1 MDIMKSVVVFFMVT
15 QCVQCVE
22 MPKFPYPC
30 YVDVCTFPDQFC
42 NSRERRCSPCT
53 RAVCAL
59 GERSVPLACRYICTQ
74 NNQPQTTTTTTA
86 TVKSSPATISGD
98 KCESMHVLMIYSS
111 VSVTVI
117 LSVAMG
123 SLAFYCHRR
132 KFSFSRPPS
141 LLADEVNIQEK
152 DLMVKNFIQ
161 QQNLLRASEDSHMKN
176 INTRQTPVTKVPR
189 RYADSGIQAVTA
201 DLNNLS
207 ATSSSGNG
215 VVICSPVDETNA
227 VQYFVTAEPSM
238 TMLRQENKNVC
249 PTEEATTFLEEDE
262 GLLQQYRSLMA
273 RHDSSLEEVTST
285 ISL

>member
-1 MDIMKSVVVFFMVT
+1 MFISK
-15 QCVQCVE
+15 
-22 MPKFPYPC
+22 
-30 YVDVCTFPDQFC
+30 
-42 NSRERRCSPCT
+42 
-53 RAVCAL
+53 A
-59 GERSVPLACRYICTQ
+59 
-74 NNQPQTTTTTTA
+74 QTTTTTTA

-123 SLAFYCHRR
+123 
-132 KFSFSRPPS
+132 
-141 LLADEVNIQEK
+141 I
-152 DLMVKNFIQ
+152 
-161 QQNLLRASEDSHMKN
+161 
-176 INTRQTPVTKVPR
+176 PR